1 MENYKRIWNMWD
13 WNNMKKHKNISF
25 KAESNVVQQ
34 DDSLNKDENI
44 IVLVKKFEKF
54 LHKDKKKNGNK

>member
-1 MENYKRIWNMWD
+1 
-13 WNNMKKHKNISF
+13 MKKHKNISF